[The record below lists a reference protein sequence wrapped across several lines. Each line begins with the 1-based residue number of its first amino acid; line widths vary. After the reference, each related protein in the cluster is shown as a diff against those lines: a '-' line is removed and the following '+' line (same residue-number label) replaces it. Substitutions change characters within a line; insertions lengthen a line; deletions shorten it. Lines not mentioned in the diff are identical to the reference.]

1 MISVAAHTTIAC
13 PPARVFAILDDF
25 ARASEWNERCVAI
38 EQVGPGEHA
47 PGTKLVYRYR
57 FREHGREGAISG
69 EISDYRRDTA
79 LAMHYADHAFDIRVR
94 FELVPHEGGT
104 KLVHEADI
112 ELKTLVVKLMAP
124 LLRGAARRQTES
136 IVQRLRAIAERP

>member
-1 MISVAAHTTIAC
+1 MINVAAQTTIAC

-25 ARASEWNERCVAI
+25 TRASEWNERCVAI
-38 EQVGPGEHA
+38 EQVNPGERA

-69 EISDYRRDTA
+69 EISDYRRDAA

-94 FELVPHEGGT
+94 FELVAHDGGT
-104 KLVHEADI
+104 KLVHEANI
-112 ELKTLVVKLMAP
+112 ELKTFVVKLMAP
-124 LLRGAARRQTES
+124 LLRGAARRQTEA
-136 IVQRLRAIAERP
+136 IVERLRAIAERG